1 MKGGANVLLY
11 FGANLAPRLSTFV
24 LLLVLTRLL
33 PVDEYGLFALVVTTG
48 EILDMAV
55 GGWVRLFILS
65 SDSGRD
71 HPTAAQFG
79 RTLVLTVV
87 SCLFSLVG
95 ALVLAIVQPNLGG
108 TFTFAVLVY
117 VASFAILRLGL
128 TLLQTRQNHKLYAGI
143 EIGRAVLS
151 LACAVG
157 AEMAVGSTFLPAS
170 LGVSLAT
177 LVMGLVACAFAFR
190 HMPRPTIPLDGY
202 QAALAFGVPI
212 VLVTLLGQVVSWL
225 DRFILNHAMGP
236 ASVGL
241 YAAAFALARQPVELF
256 SGSLNPYT
264 YPMLVRSYLNDGRE
278 VAGRIQAGTLLAL
291 LLLCGA
297 VTIGVALL
305 SQPFG
310 ELVLPE
316 AYRFEATRVMPWVAV
331 ATLCTSLKNFCFDN
345 VFFVVRKNW
354 QQLITMVPPA
364 IVSAALGLLLIPV
377 GGPQAAA
384 VVAAFSAIVALAGS
398 AILSRRLLSFELAPR
413 ALIGLVISSVLGGV
427 ALVGARTLLVGLPSL
442 VILLGAT
449 AAFCVV
455 YAAGLAISG
464 FSLRR
469 MFDRP
474 WEVWQ
479 DKTEAARPVS
489 ASASC

>member
-71 HPTAAQFG
+71 HPSAAQFG

-87 SCLFSLVG
+87 SCLVSLVG
-95 ALVLAIVQPNLGG
+95 ALVLAMVQPNLAGP
-108 TFTFAVLVY
+108 FTLAVLVY

-128 TLLQTRQNHKLYAGI
+128 TLLQTRQSHRLYAGV
-143 EIGRAVLS
+143 EVGRAVLS

-157 AEMAVGSTFLPAS
+157 AEMTVGSTFLSAS

-177 LVMGLVACAFAFR
+177 LLMGLIACGLAFR
-190 HMPRPTIPLDGY
+190 HMPWPSIPFDGY
-202 QAALAFGVPI
+202 RAALAFGLPI

-278 VAGRIQAGTLLAL
+278 AAGRIQAGTLLAL

-310 ELVLPE
+310 ALVLPE
-316 AYRFEATRVMPWVAV
+316 AYRLEATRVMPWIAV
-331 ATLCTSLKNFCFDN
+331 ATFCTTLKNFCFDN
-345 VFFVVRKNW
+345 VFYVMRKNW
-354 QQLITMVPPA
+354 QQLVTMAPPT
-364 IVSAALGLLLIPV
+364 IVSVVFGLLLIPL

-384 VVAAFSAIVALAGS
+384 IVAAFSAFAALGGS
-398 AILSRRLLSFELAPR
+398 AILSRRLLPFALPQR
-413 ALIGLVISSVLGGV
+413 ALIGLVVASGLGAA
-427 ALVGARTLLVGLPSL
+427 ALVGARALLVGQPSL
-442 VILLGAT
+442 VILLGAS
-449 AAFCVV
+449 AAFSAV
-455 YAAGLAISG
+455 YAGGLSLSG

-474 WEVWQ
+474 WEVWP
-479 DKTEAARPVS
+479 DKAEAGQPVS

>member
-1 MKGGANVLLY
+1 MIAGANVLLY

-33 PVDEYGLFALVVTTG
+33 PVEEYGLFALVVTTG

-65 SDSGRD
+65 SDSGRGE
-71 HPTAAQFG
+71 PSPAQFG
-79 RTLVLTVV
+79 RTLVLTVG
-87 SCLFSLVG
+87 SCLVSLVG
-95 ALVLAIVQPNLGG
+95 AVVLALVQPSLAGP
-108 TFTFAVLVY
+108 FTVAVLVY

-128 TLLQTRQNHKLYAGI
+128 TLLQTRQNHKLYAAI
-143 EIGRAVLS
+143 EVGRAVPS
-151 LACAVG
+151 LACAIG
-157 AEMAVGSTFLPAS
+157 AEAMFGSSFLTAS

-177 LVMGLVACAFAFR
+177 LVMGLIGCAAAFR
-190 HMPRPTIPLDGY
+190 DMPRPTIPLAGY
-202 QAALAFGVPI
+202 RAALAFGLPI
-212 VLVTLLGQVVSWL
+212 VLVTVLGQVVGWL

-241 YAAAFALARQPVELF
+241 YAAAFALARQPIELF

-264 YPMLVRSYLNDGRE
+264 YPTLVRSYLSDGRE
-278 VAGRIQAGTLLAL
+278 VAGRVQAGTLLAL

-297 VTIGVALL
+297 VTIGVAVLA
-305 SQPFG
+305 QPFG
-310 ELVLPE
+310 ALVLPE
-316 AYRFEATRVMPWVAV
+316 AYRIEATRVMPWIAL

-354 QQLITMVPPA
+354 LQLVSMVPPA
-364 IVSAALGLLLIPV
+364 IVSAVLGLLVIPI

-384 VVAAFSAIVALAGS
+384 MVAALSALVALIGS
-398 AILSRRLLSFELAPR
+398 AALSLRQLPFTIAPR
-413 ALIGLVISSVLGGV
+413 ALLGLVVSSGLGALAMIAVRSLV
-427 ALVGARTLLVGLPSL
+427 AGAPSIVVLLVCTP
-442 VILLGAT
+442 
-449 AAFCVV
+449 AFAVV
-455 YAAGLAISG
+455 YAAGLALFG

-474 WEVWQ
+474 WEVWHG
-479 DKTEAARPVS
+479 DAALRPPVS
-489 ASASC
+489 ASESC